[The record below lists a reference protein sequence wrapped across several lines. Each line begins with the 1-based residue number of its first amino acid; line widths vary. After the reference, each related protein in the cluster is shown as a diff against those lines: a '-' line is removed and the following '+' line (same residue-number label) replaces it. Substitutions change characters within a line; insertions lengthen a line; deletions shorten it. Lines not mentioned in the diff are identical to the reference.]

1 MAYNLGGVNPYSSG
15 AVPINNDRYMDY
27 FIKQQQHQQALK
39 QAYQKNLAEQSSKLT
54 PTGVDTKEVP
64 DDNGVVHSDIQDFNN
79 AKNQW
84 LQHSMSNAKILA
96 NSNNPNFQKAYLD
109 NQQLYNKTLDILDK
123 SKQKVQNLPKYAA
136 LAQKNT
142 GVDMSE
148 DYNNASLP
156 LSHPKHQDFDVSKV
170 LTPQPFDVIAD
181 QKNTRLLPQF
191 KESSKGF
198 EYGNTDMN
206 QFLADGKT
214 PNPNFLKQ
222 TVKQN
227 FGHTPEQIQGIA
239 NLGAAEYNTN
249 PKLRNFID
257 NKLSQQVAASPDLFK
272 HYDDVLFKH
281 TGKHMDLDPT
291 HLQGTNGHRDL
302 AMAFKLDNSV
312 LPDRVQE
319 EKPEINK
326 VAKDEFD
333 RKANLQ
339 KQKDY
344 RDYEVKHPIP
354 TSAGTDT
361 YDYLDKATKLLK
373 TGNSDLINA
382 HLAQWKAGA
391 KTDPNGKKIG
401 FDNAEPMSDGK
412 IAIHYTIP
420 FHIEH
425 VGNVARE
432 QTDILDPNDPQILP
446 KMAALHQQFLGR
458 DAKVEKALQKKPDN
472 PAPSAPKP
480 TGNQHQFL
488 KQRGDG
494 ITINRKVKNDNW
506 SISKTIQGASHDDGG
521 VADDI
526 QGKPINV
533 EGGELKITNGDG
545 HDAIIPKKWVQRVKS
560 FLKIGDNKAVTKIV
574 ESLPKDPSIAE
585 DGGD

>member
-1 MAYNLGGVNPYSSG
+1 MAYNLGGVNPYEVG
-15 AVPINNDRYMDY
+15 QIPINNDRYMDY

-64 DDNGVVHSDIQDFNN
+64 DENGVVHSDIQDFNN

-191 KESSKGF
+191 KENSKGF

-206 QFLADGKT
+206 KFLADGKT

-291 HLQGTNGHRDL
+291 HLQGSNGHRDL

-326 VAKDEFD
+326 VAKDIFD
-333 RKANLQ
+333 RSEQDK
-339 KQKDY
+339 
-344 RDYEVKHPIP
+344 I
-354 TSAGTDT
+354 TSRH
-361 YDYLDKATKLLK
+361 
-373 TGNSDLINA
+373 I
-382 HLAQWKAGA
+382 AQ
-391 KTDPNGKKIG
+391 N
-401 FDNAEPMSDGK
+401 
-412 IAIHYTIP
+412 
-420 FHIEH
+420 
-425 VGNVARE
+425 
-432 QTDILDPNDPQILP
+432 
-446 KMAALHQQFLGR
+446 
-458 DAKVEKALQKKPDN
+458 KALQDNANSGAAIDNVIDNSVLKGQFHKGAGINDLEKVSFIPEIAKEFTPKINGKEGKTPQFGRNPLTGEVYAITFKKDADIDN
-472 PAPSAPKP
+472 PDRVDAPTITEIPSEQLKGVIQNKIVPSKQKAGVFTPHTTTPPVIK
-480 TGNQHQFL
+480 GNQYQFL
-488 KQRGDG
+488 KPHGDG